1 MKSYIRITLFFL
13 LALFMASGPA
23 PGGTALAADTYTVDS
38 VHSFIVFR
46 IKHLGVGYAYG
57 RINSPT
63 GSYQFDPASPQS
75 AMFDI
80 QVDAAAVDTHN
91 EKRDKHIRSSD
102 FFDVAKHPRI
112 SFKSTAVRKLQDGVY
127 EITGNLTFRSVTKP
141 ITVTANHTGSA
152 KDPWGK
158 YRSGFETQFTI
169 KRSEF
174 GMDFMMG
181 GLSDEVN
188 LTVSVEGIRD

>member
-1 MKSYIRITLFFL
+1 MTHYIRT
-13 LALFMASGPA
+13 ALFIVIAMFMAAGSVTGR
-23 PGGTALAADTYTVDS
+23 TALAADTYTVDS

-57 RINSPT
+57 RINGPT
-63 GSYQFDPASPQS
+63 GNYQFDPASPQS

-80 QVDAAAVDTHN
+80 QVDAAGVDTGN

-127 EITGNLTFRSVTKP
+127 EIDGNLAFRDVTKP
-141 ITVTANHTGSA
+141 ITVKANHTGSA

-158 YRSGFETQFTI
+158 FRSGFETHFTI
-169 KRSEF
+169 IRSEF

-188 LTVSVEGIRD
+188 LTVSVEGVRN

>member
-1 MKSYIRITLFFL
+1 MKLHIKIKLAFI
-13 LALFMASGPA
+13 LALVVTVGAVS
-23 PGGTALAADTYTVDS
+23 GGTALAADSYTVDS

-46 IKHLGVGYAYG
+46 IKHLGGGYAYG

-75 AMFDI
+75 ATFEI
-80 QVDAAAVDTHN
+80 QVDAAGVDTNHD
-91 EKRDKHIRSSD
+91 KRDNHIRSSD
-102 FFDVAKHPRI
+102 FFDVAKHPKI
-112 SFKSTAVRKLQDGVY
+112 SFKSTSVSKLQDGVY
-127 EITGNLTFRSVTKP
+127 EIAGELTFRGITKP
-141 ITVTANHTGSA
+141 ITVKANHNGSA

-188 LTVSVEGIRD
+188 LTVSVEGIRN